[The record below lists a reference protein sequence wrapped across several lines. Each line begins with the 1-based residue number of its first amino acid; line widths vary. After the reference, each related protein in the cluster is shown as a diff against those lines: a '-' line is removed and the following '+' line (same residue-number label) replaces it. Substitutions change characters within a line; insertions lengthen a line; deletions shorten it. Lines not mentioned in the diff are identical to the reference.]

1 MKSKKSKKTQK
12 NQSDLQDLNST
23 SQTSGNTD
31 EKTEV
36 KKKKRSKAG
45 NVAFKLIIL
54 LVFLA
59 GVGLLIYPS
68 LGNIIS
74 CTQQQQVI
82 DEYEK
87 QVAEMRQND
96 VEYQKELAIDYNRML
111 STITLQ
117 DPFMQEDA
125 TEPATEQQSL
135 DDYYEMLRIG
145 SENMMGYIKIPKI
158 SISIPIYHDATE
170 VQLQKGIGHLKG
182 TSLPIGGESTHCVL
196 SGHTGVPGNM
206 LFTDLDKMEI
216 GDKFYLHVLDEVLAY
231 RVDQIMVVDPDD
243 TSQIQIVPGQ
253 DYCTLLTCTP
263 YGINSHRLLVR
274 GVRTTYTPGE
284 DDENMEVIEVTDAQG
299 NVIETK
305 VSPKDYIEI
314 FGIKIPMWVAYILLP
329 ICVLVLILLILMI
342 VRHRLRHT
350 AGASKDKRKKR
361 KAEKEKN

>member
-1 MKSKKSKKTQK
+1 MKSKKSKKTENSSEPK
-12 NQSDLQDLNST
+12 DLNSA
-23 SQTSGNTD
+23 SESSAKPAQGAQS
-31 EKTEV
+31 
-36 KKKKRSKAG
+36 KKKKPSKAG
-45 NVAFKLIIL
+45 NIAFKLIIL
-54 LVFLA
+54 LAFLA

-96 VEYQKELAIDYNRML
+96 VEHQKELAIDYNRML

-135 DDYYEMLRIG
+135 DDYYEMLQIG
-145 SENMMGYIKIPKI
+145 SENMMGYIKIPQI

-170 VQLQKGIGHLKG
+170 VQLQKGIGHLRG
-182 TSLPIGGESTHCVL
+182 TSLPIGGESTHSVL

-206 LFTDLDKMEI
+206 LFTDLDKLEI
-216 GDKFYLHVLDEVLAY
+216 GDRFYLHVLDEVLAY

-243 TSQIQIVPGQ
+243 TSQIQIVPGE

-263 YGINSHRLLVR
+263 YGINTHRLLVR
-274 GVRTTYTPGE
+274 GERVAYTPGE
-284 DDENMEVIEVTDAQG
+284 DDENMEVIEVTDEQG
-299 NVIETK
+299 NVIETR
-305 VSPKDYIEI
+305 VAPKDYIEI
-314 FGIKIPMWVAYILLP
+314 FGIKVPMWVAYILLP
-329 ICVLVLILLILMI
+329 VCALVLILLILMI
-342 VRHRLRHT
+342 VRHHLRHT
-350 AGASKDKRKKR
+350 ADDKRKKKR
-361 KAEKEKN
+361 KAEKEKKK